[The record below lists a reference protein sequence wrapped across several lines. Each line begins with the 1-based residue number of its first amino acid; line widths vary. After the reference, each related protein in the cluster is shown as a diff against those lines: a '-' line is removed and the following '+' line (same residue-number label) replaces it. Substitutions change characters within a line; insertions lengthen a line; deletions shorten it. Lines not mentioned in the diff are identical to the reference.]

1 MKRAIDAKVRS
12 GVLPYLCPI
21 HLSLRMNPP
30 NPINLIQ
37 ERYGIRAFDPERWNE
52 TLTAL
57 LSHRSVRAYLPDPLP
72 PHTLET
78 LVAAAQ
84 SAATSSNLQTWS
96 VVAIADPTRKDTLA
110 QLAGNQAHIRQ
121 CPLFLVWLTDLA
133 RLHQLASQ
141 RGLTAEGLDYLEMF
155 LTATVDAALAAQNAT
170 VAAKSLGLGTVYIGG
185 MRNHP
190 EQVAETLQLPPH
202 LFAVF
207 GLCVGYP
214 DPAKPA
220 AIKPRLPQAAVLH
233 HETYNIAQQEGAI
246 AQYNEIMQ
254 QFYQSQQ
261 MNVTG
266 DWVEHSLKRVAT
278 GQALSGRDRLKEIL
292 QRLGFPLR

>member
-1 MKRAIDAKVRS
+1 MPFYDTFVQFTS
-12 GVLPYLCPI
+12 LC
-21 HLSLRMNPP
+21 MNPSSP
-30 NPINLIQ
+30 VHLIQ
-37 ERYGIRAFDPERWNE
+37 ERYGIRAFNPEHWNE

-96 VVAIADPTRKDTLA
+96 VVAIADPARKDTLA

-141 RGLTAEGLDYLEMF
+141 RELPAEGLDYLEMF
-155 LTATVDAALAAQNAT
+155 LTATIDAALAAQNAT
-170 VAAKSLGLGTVYIGG
+170 VAAESLGLGTVYIGG

-190 EQVAETLQLPPH
+190 EQVAETLQLSPH

-233 HETYNIAQQEGAI
+233 HETYNLSQQEDAI

-254 QFYQSQQ
+254 QFYESQQ

>member
-1 MKRAIDAKVRS
+1 
-12 GVLPYLCPI
+12 
-21 HLSLRMNPP
+21 MNQPS
-30 NPINLIQ
+30 PINLIQ
-37 ERYGIRAFDPERWNE
+37 ERYGVDGFNPQQWNE

-72 PHTLET
+72 SHTLET

-96 VVAIADPTRKDTLA
+96 VVAIADPIRKDTLA
-110 QLAGNQAHIRQ
+110 QLAGNQTHIRQ

-141 RGLTAEGLDYLEMF
+141 RELPAEGLDYLEMF

-170 VAAKSLGLGTVYIGG
+170 VAAESLGLGTVYIGG

-233 HETYNIAQQEGAI
+233 HETYNLAQQEGAI
-246 AQYNEIMQ
+246 AQYNETMQ